1 MSASTTPTYQVATSA
16 PSNIA
21 IVKYWGKQGIQEP
34 VNPSISFTLSK
45 ALTKTAV
52 TYQPSNEV
60 LKIEFL
66 FEGQAKPDFLPKLHT
81 LSERLKTFLPFVNN
95 GHLKIESSNTFPHS
109 SGIAS
114 SASSMASIAKALLI
128 IQKQVDASHL
138 PTDYNQILSE
148 MARLGSGS
156 ACRSTMPGW
165 VLWGETPDL
174 SSASSKYGISIN
186 HQVHDSFKDLQDTIL
201 VIRKGSKAVS
211 SSVGH
216 ELMTHH
222 PYRQGR
228 IEQAHK
234 NTTSLLEALKY
245 GDFNTFASVCEEEA
259 LSLHGLMMSSS
270 PGYTLM
276 APESLRAIKRI
287 IKFREHQHVPV
298 TYTLDAGPNIH
309 LIYPKSQSKVMHPF
323 IEERLKPLCDNQEV
337 IYDEISID

>member
-1 MSASTTPTYQVATSA
+1 MSISTQSYQSATSA

-21 IVKYWGKQGIQEP
+21 IVKYWGKKGIQEP

-52 TYQPSNEV
+52 SYQPGDAPLN
-60 LKIEFL
+60 IEFL
-66 FEGQAKPDFLPKLHT
+66 FEGIAKPDFLPKLQT
-81 LSERLKTFLPFVNN
+81 LSDRLKTFLPFLSS
-95 GHLKIESSNTFPHS
+95 GRLKIESSNTFPHS

-114 SASSMASIAKALLI
+114 SASSMASIAKALLA
-128 IQKQVDASHL
+128 IQKQVDASQL
-138 PTDYNQILSE
+138 LNDYRQMLSE

-156 ACRSTMPGW
+156 ACRSTMSGW
-165 VLWGETPDL
+165 VLWGET
-174 SSASSKYGISIN
+174 SALPEASNKYGLSIN
-186 HQVHDSFKDLQDTIL
+186 QQVHDSFNDLQDTIL

-211 SSVGH
+211 SSLGH

-222 PYRQGR
+222 PYRHGR
-228 IEQAHK
+228 IEQANK
-234 NTTSLLEALKY
+234 NTIALLKAIKD
-245 GDFNTFASVCEEEA
+245 GDFKAFAQICEEEA

-287 IKFREHQHVPV
+287 VKFREHQHVPV

-309 LIYPKSQSKVMHPF
+309 LIYPKSQSKVLLPF
-323 IEERLKPLCDNQEV
+323 IEEHLRPLCDNQEV

>member
-1 MSASTTPTYQVATSA
+1 MSISTQSYQSATSA

-21 IVKYWGKQGIQEP
+21 IVKYWGKKGIQEP

-52 TYQPSNEV
+52 SYQPGDAPLN
-60 LKIEFL
+60 IEFL
-66 FEGQAKPDFLPKLHT
+66 FEGLTKPDFLPKLQT
-81 LSERLKTFLPFVNN
+81 LSDRLKAFLPFLNS
-95 GHLKIESSNTFPHS
+95 GRLKIESSNTFPHS

-114 SASSMASIAKALLI
+114 SASSMASIAKALLA
-128 IQKQVDASHL
+128 IQKQLDTSQL
-138 PTDYNQILSE
+138 PDDYRQMLSE

-156 ACRSTMPGW
+156 ACRSTISGW
-165 VLWGETPDL
+165 VLWGETLALPE
-174 SSASSKYGISIN
+174 ASNKYGLSIN
-186 HQVHDSFKDLQDTIL
+186 QQVHDSFNDLQDTIL

-211 SSVGH
+211 SSLGH

-228 IEQAHK
+228 IEQANK
-234 NTTSLLEALKY
+234 NTIALLKALKD
-245 GDFNTFASVCEEEA
+245 GDFKAFAQICEEEA

-287 IKFREHQHVPV
+287 VKFREHQHIPV

-309 LIYPKSQSKVMHPF
+309 LIYPKSQSKVMLPF
-323 IEERLKPLCDNQEV
+323 IEEHLRPLCDNQEV